1 MAYDYRKLIG
11 RIIEKYGSRA
21 AFAKAANI
29 AERTL
34 SRKLNN
40 KAKLSQDEIALWC
53 ELLEIPKTEA
63 FPYFFAHDSQFA

>member
-11 RIIEKYGSRA
+11 RIIERYGSRS
-21 AFAKAANI
+21 AFAKAANM

-53 ELLEIPKTEA
+53 RLLEISEAEA
-63 FPYFFAHDSQFA
+63 FPYFFTRDSQFR

>member
-11 RIIEKYGSRA
+11 RIIEKFGSRS

-29 AERTL
+29 AEHTL

-40 KAKLSQDEIALWC
+40 KAKLSQDDIALWSK
-53 ELLEIPKTEA
+53 LLEIPEA
-63 FPYFFAHDSQFA
+63 EVFLYFFAHDSQLN

>member
-11 RIIEKYGSRA
+11 RIIEKYGSRS
-21 AFAKAANI
+21 AFAQAANM

-53 ELLEIPKTEA
+53 KLLDIPETDT
-63 FPYFFAHDSQFA
+63 FIYFFTRDSLFA